1 MSTSQSQRIAI
12 TNAVLIDGTGRP
24 ALENAVILIEGERIV
39 SAGTAPST
47 PVPGDAHRIDAKG
60 AHLLPGMIDAH
71 VHVSAADYI
80 PIAPKGDR
88 TAYMTVI
95 AARNLR
101 TALQAGTTTV
111 REVCGPRMNL
121 AVRTAVERGQ
131 MVGPRIFTAG
141 KGICMTGGHG
151 SGDPTAVHQVD
162 SPQAVRQAVRE
173 ERKAGADLIKLLTS
187 HRTDYPEF
195 SQAEIEAGVDEAH
208 RFGLRVAIHAANFAT
223 TAMSAKAGVDV
234 IEHGSLIDE
243 PTMEL
248 MAEKSIILVPTL
260 WVKHDLAD
268 RLERWKATPERFP
281 WGDANDLAESAT
293 WFQRCVEHLPN
304 TIALARK
311 HGVRIAAGTDFVM
324 SDFPWALVPEEAA
337 HLVRLGLAPMEAIE
351 SATRIGAEALG
362 MENDLGT
369 IEPGK
374 LADMILIDGNPLDD
388 FAALAEVRWFMQGGR
403 VIPRGPEW
411 PRRPIQDP
419 IEL

>member
-1 MSTSQSQRIAI
+1 MSTTQTRTVAI
-12 TNAVLIDGTGRP
+12 TNALLIDGTGGP
-24 ALENAVILIEGERIV
+24 VLENAAVVIEGDRIV
-39 SAGTAPST
+39 STGPASST
-47 PVPGDAHRIDAKG
+47 PIPETAERIDAQG
-60 AHLLPGMIDAH
+60 SALLPGMIDAH

-88 TAYMTVI
+88 TVYMTVV
-95 AARNLR
+95 AMRNLR

-121 AVRTAVERGQ
+121 ALRTAVERGQ
-131 MVGPRIFTAG
+131 MVGPRIFTSG

-151 SGDPTAVHQVD
+151 SGDPSAVHQVD
-162 SPQAVRQAVRE
+162 TPQAVRQAVRE
-173 ERKAGADLIKLLTS
+173 ERRAGADLIKLLTS

-195 SQAEIEAGVDEAH
+195 SQAEIDAGVDEAH
-208 RFGLRVAIHAANFAT
+208 RFGLRVAIHAANFVT

-243 PTMEL
+243 PTMQM

-281 WGDANDLAESAT
+281 WGDAKDLEESAT

-304 TIALARK
+304 TISWAKK

-324 SDFPWALVPEEAA
+324 SDFPWALVPEECA
-337 HLVRLGLAPMEAIE
+337 HLVRLGLSPMEAIE

-362 MENDLGT
+362 MEADLGT

-374 LADMILIDGNPLDD
+374 LADMILIDRNPLDD
-388 FAALAEVRWFMQGGR
+388 ISALGEVRWAMQGGR
-403 VIPRGPEW
+403 VIPRSPEW
-411 PRRPIQDP
+411 TRRPIQDP